1 MSCDSWDRNQ
11 SYDVLIKP
19 NDDDLFHPVRLYLNP
34 YEKRKSLITHPY
46 VSPLFGDLGHL
57 PPILIQY
64 GDAEV
69 LHDEISLLVN
79 KIVQTRT
86 TFVQYEVYD
95 GTPVFFFR
103 NVCVRLANIYAF
115 LHIYHIDMVHVF

>member
-1 MSCDSWDRNQ
+1 MSCESWDRNQ

-19 NDDDLFHPVRLYLNP
+19 TDDDLFHPVRLYLNP
-34 YEKRKSLITHPY
+34 YEKRKTLITHPY

-69 LHDEISLLVN
+69 LHDEISLLAN

-95 GTPVFFFR
+95 GNPSLF
-103 NVCVRLANIYAF
+103 CVMCALRFWQIF
-115 LHIYHIDMVHVF
+115 THILPYLL